1 MVKEKAL
8 KNTSFNLYAELSQWL
23 LAFKYLCFP
32 DGREGQIEWGKW
44 NEMERMQKLWEA
56 ARGWKELGEVS
67 EHTPSSLPAD
77 LVLQEEG

>member
-1 MVKEKAL
+1 
-8 KNTSFNLYAELSQWL
+8 
-23 LAFKYLCFP
+23 
-32 DGREGQIEWGKW
+32 
-44 NEMERMQKLWEA
+44 MQKLWEA